1 LIGNVEVRYDADKRR
16 VVYEPVSI
24 EPRVLVPRVI
34 RDDARYATAAGE
46 AVQDAEGKK

>member
-1 LIGNVEVRYDADKRR
+1 M
-16 VVYEPVSI
+16 VYEPVTSV

-46 AVQDAEGKK
+46 QMARKVEGAK